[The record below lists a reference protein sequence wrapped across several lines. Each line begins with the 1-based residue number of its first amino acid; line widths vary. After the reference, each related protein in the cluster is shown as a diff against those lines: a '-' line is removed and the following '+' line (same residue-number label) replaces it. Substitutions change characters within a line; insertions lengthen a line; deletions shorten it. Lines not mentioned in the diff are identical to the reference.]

1 MYQFILKR
9 TSMLAI
15 ILLLC
20 GCSTFKYGN
29 TKKPQD
35 HTKCVTIYGDY
46 KCAYC
51 KQIEASIVPKLKKDY
66 INKGKA
72 EVKFVNLGFL
82 GKDSMNAGRATHA
95 VKLISDDEYL
105 KLNRLIFKAQPKNSH
120 QTWIT
125 KRTVDKQIDKLDLNK
140 YEKNKVKKMY
150 RDKDSKAWKMAND
163 DKKAAKKK
171 DIKKVPLVYINGE
184 KVKNPYKYKEY
195 KKLLDN
201 KQT

>member
-1 MYQFILKR
+1 M
-9 TSMLAI
+9 
-15 ILLLC
+15 
-20 GCSTFKYGN
+20 
-29 TKKPQD
+29 
-35 HTKCVTIYGDY
+35 TIYGDY

-140 YEKNKVKKMY
+140 YEKIKLRRCTKIKIVKHGKWLTM
-150 RDKDSKAWKMAND
+150 
-163 DKKAAKKK
+163 
-171 DIKKVPLVYINGE
+171 IKSC
-184 KVKNPYKYKEY
+184 
-195 KKLLDN
+195 
-201 KQT
+201 